1 MKRGCSAVVDQ
12 FSRVVVFV
20 TSPARGEIGG
30 WVERVE
36 AVVKGVVDQDC
47 HAVACLVKDQEAKE
61 EGGLVV
67 VHVVNGF
74 VVNGVVMGGALSHS
88 FLERAVDVTVPIV
101 GAVVLIVGV
110 VVVRDVVMEV
120 MEAVAVVG
128 VIEEVVLGESRA
140 SIGVNRCAASPQK
153 RPILHSHFSALV
165 SSPSQKSSIHRR

>member
-1 MKRGCSAVVDQ
+1 MQRGCWAVVDQ

-30 WVERVE
+30 WVERGE

-47 HAVACLVKDQEAKE
+47 HAVACLVKGQEAKE

-67 VHVVNGF
+67 VYVVNGF
-74 VVNGVVMGGALSHS
+74 VVMSGALSHS
-88 FLERAVDVTVPIV
+88 LLERAVDVTVPIV

-128 VIEEVVLGESRA
+128 VMEEVALGESRA

-153 RPILHSHFSALV
+153 RPILHSHYSSALV
-165 SSPSQKSSIHRR
+165 SSPFQRSSIHRR